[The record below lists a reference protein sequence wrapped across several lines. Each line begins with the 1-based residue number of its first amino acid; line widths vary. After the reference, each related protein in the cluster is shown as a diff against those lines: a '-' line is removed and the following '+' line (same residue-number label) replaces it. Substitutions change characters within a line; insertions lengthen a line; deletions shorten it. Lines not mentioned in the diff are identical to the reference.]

1 MYDPIHSVMSY
12 TKFLTFLLL
21 GAALFFFP
29 GCKASSEKNEQETSA
44 TEQHHSTYTAKDG
57 HTIGMNVLLNN
68 GAKWEANLETTR
80 GIDVMRG
87 ILIEFPANPTIEDY
101 RGLNKRLTVE
111 FQNILQRCTMTG
123 EAHEQLHNYL
133 MPLKG
138 MIDKLGTE
146 TLENCNLLLPDVKEY
161 VLKYSHFFYS

>member
-1 MYDPIHSVMSY
+1 MLVM
-12 TKFLTFLLL
+12 KKLFIILVGCAPGLFL
-21 GAALFFFP
+21 A
-29 GCKASSEKNEQETSA
+29 CKASPEKNEQASTA
-44 TEQHHSTYTAKDG
+44 TEQHHSTYTAEDG
-57 HTIGMNVLLNN
+57 HTIGMNVQLNN

-87 ILIEFPANPTIEDY
+87 ILIEFPANPTVEDY
-101 RGLNKRLTVE
+101 RGLNKKLAVE
-111 FQNILQRCTMTG
+111 FQNILQRCTMSG

-138 MIDKLGTE
+138 MIDKMGTE
-146 TLENCNLLLPDVKEY
+146 TLENCNATLPDLKEY

>member
-1 MYDPIHSVMSY
+1 MLVM
-12 TKFLTFLLL
+12 KKLFIILVGGAL
-21 GAALFFFP
+21 GIILA
-29 GCKASSEKNEQETSA
+29 CKASPDKNEQASTS
-44 TEQHHSTYTAKDG
+44 TEQHQSKYTAEDG
-57 HTIGMNVLLNN
+57 HTIGMNVQLNN

-87 ILIEFPANPTIEDY
+87 ILIEFPVNPTVEDY
-101 RGLNKRLTVE
+101 RGLNKKLAVE

-146 TLENCNLLLPDVKEY
+146 TLENCNALLPDLKEY